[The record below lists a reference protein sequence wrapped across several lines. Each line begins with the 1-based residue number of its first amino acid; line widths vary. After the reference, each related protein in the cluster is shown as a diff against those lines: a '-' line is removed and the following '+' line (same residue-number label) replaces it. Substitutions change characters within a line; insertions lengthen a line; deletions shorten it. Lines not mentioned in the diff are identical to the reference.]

1 MADSNEEVQAR
12 WGLKN
17 EKEVPWDREKGLDAD
32 SAEQYR
38 AGILEF
44 ISNSKESS
52 AYLMTRRKD
61 GREIMRPVSVFVDN
75 WVCETITQ
83 DLQPKTTHVRNDAV
97 VGYLWVGREHRSD
110 WTANDDFRPKVV
122 WMQGQA
128 ELVESEDAVNAFYD
142 KREKIKGVGR
152 VHPEG
157 ETMYLIR
164 THPQYLRAEGWEGS
178 RAIVYKNF

>member
-1 MADSNEEVQAR
+1 MSQAR
-12 WGLKN
+12 RGFEPRSTDSESVVL
-17 EKEVPWDREKGLDAD
+17 PLDE
-32 SAEQYR
+32 SP
-38 AGILEF
+38 EF
-44 ISNSKESS
+44 QNFNKAIRV
-52 AYLMTRRKD
+52 T
-61 GREIMRPVSVFVDN
+61 
-75 WVCETITQ
+75 
-83 DLQPKTTHVRNDAV
+83 
-97 VGYLWVGREHRSD
+97 
-110 WTANDDFRPKVV
+110 
-122 WMQGQA
+122 QA